1 MAQVK
6 KLIGVLSMTG
16 KEGPPGPPGPK
27 GADGAPGPQGPPGQ
41 DGTVSFDELTPAQID
56 MLKGPQGDPGP
67 AGTYTAGSNIS
78 IQNDV
83 ISVSGLSTVAT
94 SGSYSDLSNK
104 PTIASNTSQLI
115 NDSGYITKDVD
126 NLTNYTPTSNLS
138 DVATSGDYD
147 DLDNLPTIPTVPT
160 NVSSFNNDAG
170 YITAG
175 IFSYDSST
183 NTLTITTV
191 NQNAN

>member
-27 GADGAPGPQGPPGQ
+27 GADGAPGQQGPPGQ

-67 AGTYTAGSNIS
+67 AGADGAAATITVGTVTTGSAGTNASVTNTGTTSAAVFDFVIPQGIQGETGPAGTYTAGSNIS

-94 SGSYSDLSNK
+94 
-104 PTIASNTSQLI
+104 T
-115 NDSGYITKDVD
+115 
-126 NLTNYTPTSNLS
+126 
-138 DVATSGDYD
+138 GDYD
-147 DLDNLPTIPTVPT
+147 DLIDKPTIPTVPT

-191 NQNAN
+191 S